1 LIRVSVVARS
11 PVVQAG
17 LRSLLEEGPGIE
29 VVDTLAPSSADD
41 AKGEVIV
48 FDAEPDGLPAMD
60 IEGAA
65 IVLLSDDAD
74 AVRQSELWP
83 SRVRAILPH
92 SAPVAEI
99 LVAVQA
105 VAVGFVLLR
114 PEEAERAHV
123 PPRAGSTVGETL
135 TPRELE
141 VMQMIAAG
149 ESNKRIAWKLGI
161 SEHTVKFH
169 VASIL
174 SKLSAASRAEA
185 VAIGM
190 RRGLI
195 YL

>member
-1 LIRVSVVARS
+1 MVAGS

-17 LRSLLEEGPGIE
+17 LRSLLEDGPGIE
-29 VVDTLAPSSADD
+29 VVDTLAPAAADD
-41 AKGEVIV
+41 AQGEVIV
-48 FDAEPDGLPAMD
+48 FDAEPDRPPTVDVDGP
-60 IEGAA
+60 A
-65 IVLLSDDAD
+65 IVLLTDDAD
-74 AVRQSELWP
+74 GARQSELWP
-83 SRVRAILPH
+83 SRVRAILPR
-92 SAPVAEI
+92 SSPVAEI
-99 LVAVQA
+99 LAAVQA

-123 PPRAGSTVGETL
+123 APRNPAGGGSAL

-141 VMQMIAAG
+141 VLQMITTG
-149 ESNKRIAWKLGI
+149 ESNKRIAWKLTI

-174 SKLSAASRAEA
+174 SKLTAGSRAEA
-185 VAIGM
+185 VAIGI